1 MLSGCSEF
9 PNNHFFVQFSFFE
22 NIGNM
27 FTNSCFTFIKQSTYL
42 LLIQPHG
49 FILQSHVK
57 FYTFIKLVND
67 HFAQIRLSLK
77 TLLIL
82 GEELGKVGVN
92 HFLLY
97 HSHVLAI
104 VQKS

>member
-1 MLSGCSEF
+1 
-9 PNNHFFVQFSFFE
+9 
-22 NIGNM
+22 M

-57 FYTFIKLVND
+57 SYTFIRLVNN

-77 TLLIL
+77 TLLML
-82 GEELGKVGVN
+82 EEELGKVGIN
-92 HFLLY
+92 FFLLY
-97 HSHVLAI
+97 HSHVLPI
-104 VQKS
+104 MPKS